1 MSQDIALHNDDVS
14 LNEEHRALVVQNL
27 TELRDSVW
35 ETMSFNTRK
44 AYQSDFNQYLRFCR
58 ENALP
63 ALASDWKI
71 TKLSC
76 QVFFD
81 NLMQSDLKHHTIKRK
96 LASVR
101 FFIAVSELP
110 DPWKHSKLFSR
121 YVNGKLKEKPAAQK
135 QAKPLKLNDVR
146 EANRILKIDSLLG
159 LRDAVIVNIALDTLF
174 RASNILAIEVPHIDW
189 EAKTIFAPRSKT
201 DQSGEGHYGYL
212 SNETA
217 ELLTRW
223 LEKANITEGFVFR
236 KLSPKQ
242 TVQKE
247 PMLYQALLRRYE
259 AIGMAINAEGKFT
272 CHSTR
277 TGGVLTLL
285 EADIPMAEI
294 VLSGN
299 WKSEAMAIRYAKQYQ
314 AGKTGMARVR

>member
-1 MSQDIALHNDDVS
+1 MANEIALAQSDFS
-14 LNEEHRALVVQNL
+14 LSDEHRALVVQNL
-27 TELRDSVW
+27 TELKDSVW
-35 ETMSFNTRK
+35 ETMSLNTRK
-44 AYQSDFNQYLRFCR
+44 AYQSDFNQYLKFCR

-63 ALASDWKI
+63 ALASDWKM
-71 TKLSC
+71 TKHSC
-76 QVFFD
+76 QAFFD
-81 NLMQSDLKHHTIKRK
+81 NLMQSELKHHTIKRK

-101 FFIAVSELP
+101 FFIGVSELP

-146 EANRILKIDSLLG
+146 EANRMLNIDSLLG
-159 LRDAVIVNIALDTLF
+159 LRDAVMVNIALDTLF
-174 RASNILAIEVPHIDW
+174 RASNILAIEVSHIDW
-189 EAKTIFAPRSKT
+189 KAKTIFAPRSKT

-212 SNETA
+212 SDETA
-217 ELLTRW
+217 ALLRKW
-223 LEKANITEGFVFR
+223 LERANITEGFVFR

-247 PMLYQALLRRYE
+247 PMKYQALLRRYE
-259 AIGMAINAEGKFT
+259 AIGMAINVDGKFT

-277 TGGVLTLL
+277 TGGVLTLM

-314 AGKTGMARVR
+314 AGKTGMAKVR